1 MQININ
7 RTYFG
12 RIFWAIERKSH
23 ENYLSWKTTSRI
35 LVDVTDLSVRKLSN
49 LFHWHILDSPFG

>member
-1 MQININ
+1 MEININ

-12 RIFWAIERKSH
+12 RIFWVIDSFCH

-49 LFHWHILDSPFG
+49 LFH